1 MNYDHYVSVFNAGD
15 DAALVDQFFADDVV
29 FSGGTREYRNKDGLR
44 EFLAWA
50 HDGVREVMRPQY
62 VCRDERRI
70 FAEIDMDFH
79 ATKIRADFPFG
90 ALRPGDSI
98 TVKFLVTYDLNA
110 LGRIV
115 RLQSMTWPPEKGVS
129 KLPRLGGH
137 PSQLAAYRAYAAAFS
152 AAEHERYAAFYT
164 DDVRLELGS
173 VAPIVG
179 AAAIVAFYRP
189 MFQRVRETLTVHKL
203 LADDESIFIDSTS
216 SFVAI
221 MDAPDFVVGALLAGE
236 RIDVRVFVYYTLRH
250 GLISNIKIAR
260 AGDPVK
266 YAAGA
271 GVTPP

>member
-1 MNYDHYVSVFNAGD
+1 MNYDDYVSAFNTGD

-29 FSGGTREYRNKDGLR
+29 FTGGTREYRNKAGLR
-44 EFLAWA
+44 QFLAWA

-79 ATKIRADFPFG
+79 ATKFRPDFPFG
-90 ALRPGDSI
+90 ALRPGDSV
-98 TVKFLVTYDLNA
+98 TVKFLVTYDLNVV
-110 LGRIV
+110 GRIV
-115 RLQSMTWPPEKGVS
+115 RLQSMTWPPDRGVS
-129 KLPRLGGH
+129 KLPRLGSH

-173 VAPIVG
+173 VAPLVG
-179 AAAIVAFYRP
+179 PAAIVAFYRP
-189 MFQRVRETLTVHKL
+189 MFQRVRETLTVHNL

-216 SFVAI
+216 SFFAI
-221 MDAPDFVVGALLAGE
+221 KDAPDFVVGALLAGE
-236 RIDVRVFVYYTLRH
+236 RIDVRVFVYYTLRR

-260 AGDPVK
+260 AGEPAR
-266 YAAGA
+266 YPA
-271 GVTPP
+271 